1 MDNRLIMI
9 TGSGPGAGK
18 STIMAEIAKTLRHR
32 AMPALEV
39 DEDAVW
45 GKRQLGRNPIE
56 LTAVWP
62 EFRELLHTPKP
73 QLSPTAADLLHTF
86 QCVQDRAARAG
97 AIWIQDW
104 SWLDVAEML
113 PWAQSDHR
121 LLLRFSTD
129 LRTMAEQLRPTVL
142 YLRTDPE
149 HALRRAVADRGPVW
163 FERHAD
169 GRVTASNSE
178 ERLLALASLYATRE
192 QLRRRV
198 LEDGGWTPVY
208 IDSGGRLQAV
218 LHAALIAL
226 GLDA

>member
-1 MDNRLIMI
+1 MDHRLIMI

-18 STIMAEIAKTLRHR
+18 STVMSEIAKTLRHR
-32 AMPALEV
+32 ALPALEV

-45 GKRQLGRNPIE
+45 GKRQLGRNPVE

-62 EFRELLHTPKP
+62 EFRELLHKPKP
-73 QLSPTAADLLHTF
+73 QISPTAADLLHTF
-86 QCVQDRAARAG
+86 QCVQDRAERAG

-113 PWAQSDHR
+113 PWTQSDHR
-121 LLLRFSTD
+121 LLLKFSMD
-129 LRTMAEQLRPTVL
+129 LRIMAEQLRPTVL
-142 YLRTDPE
+142 YLRADPE
-149 HALRRAVADRGPVW
+149 HALRRAIADRGPVW

-169 GRVTASNSE
+169 GMVPASNSK
-178 ERLLALASLYATRE
+178 ERLSTLASMYAKRE

-208 IDSGGRLQAV
+208 IDSGSSLQEV
-218 LHAALIAL
+218 LHAALTAL